1 MKFVNDLCSNYLT
14 VPYEGEEQEF
24 SLRMMA
30 ENITENF
37 LALTLRRL
45 DEETFLYYNISGLQ
59 SMELF
64 YAERPIDRSAFQ
76 TLMRQLQEAIEES
89 RELFLAGDG
98 ICLEPAALF
107 WDLETER
114 WKFIY
119 IPGQEQKGNGQI
131 QREREKLAEFLVM
144 RMDYE
149 DKELTESV
157 YRFYEEICA
166 GKVSPGNFA
175 KKIEPEQVWEKEPDE
190 YRKQEETEETLLEE
204 EAVFPVW
211 EREEEPDEAEE
222 KTPHGNKK
230 LQLLLCVLLCVS
242 VAVTLTIGKIIPAV
256 AMPGIAMSVMLAA
269 ALFGTLLKR
278 RKKEETIEY
287 TADDIL
293 YTEPEESFYE
303 AEEEKEQNI
312 EKTVYM
318 DLGRTQERKLYGI
331 GKCRRQKIFLE
342 KLPCLVGK
350 DKKLVNHIIND
361 ASVSRMHAKFF
372 AEKETLWMQDLNS
385 TNGTY
390 HNGMRLSPNE
400 KVILEPED
408 EIAFG
413 RAQFIFR

>member
-14 VPYEGEEQEF
+14 VPYEGEEQDF
-24 SLRMMA
+24 ALRMMA
-30 ENITENF
+30 ENIAENF
-37 LALTLRRL
+37 LTLKLRRL
-45 DEETFLYYNISGLQ
+45 DEQTFLYYNISGMQ

-64 YAERPIDRSAFQ
+64 YAERPIDRKAFQ

-114 WKFIY
+114 WKFAY
-119 IPGQEQKGNGQI
+119 IPGQDQRRNEQI

-175 KKIEPEQVWEKEPDE
+175 KKIEQEQVWE
-190 YRKQEETEETLLEE
+190 REEEEQTEQTEIEEMFREE
-204 EAVFPVW
+204 EAVFPTW
-211 EREEEPDEAEE
+211 EREEKLDKSEE
-222 KTPHGNKK
+222 KTPFEKK
-230 LQLLLCVLLCVS
+230 KPQLILCVLFCVAA
-242 VAVTLTIGKIIPAV
+242 AVTLTIGKAIPAV
-256 AMPGIAMSVMLAA
+256 TIPGIAVSIVLAA
-269 ALFGTLLKR
+269 ALFHTLIKR
-278 RKKEETIEY
+278 RKTEETIEY
-287 TADDIL
+287 IAEDII
-293 YTEPEESFYE
+293 YTEPEERFYE
-303 AEEEKEQNI
+303 AEEKEQTI

-350 DKKLVNHIIND
+350 DKTLVNHIIND
-361 ASVSRMHAKFF
+361 ASVSRMHARFW
-372 AEKETLWMQDLNS
+372 AEEETLWMQDLNS

-390 HNGMRLSPNE
+390 HNGMRLNPNE

-408 EIAFG
+408 EIGFG